1 MTKIS
6 EAIKDDHQELEE
18 AYNKILK
25 AATNDEKTRWR
36 NQFTWELA
44 RHSIGEELVLYPAFE
59 QHLPSGKEMADKDR
73 QEHLTVKT
81 PIRSLDAAKANGAT
95 HYRSRSTCTSF
106 RTWIP
111 KTRTSSRR

>member
-6 EAIKDDHQELEE
+6 EAIKDDHHELEE

-25 AATNDEKTRWR
+25 APTDDEKMRWR
-36 NQFTWELA
+36 NQFAWELA

-59 QHLPSGKEMADKDR
+59 QYLPSGKEIADKDR
-73 QEHLTVKT
+73 QEHLTVRHQSD
-81 PIRSLDAAKANGAT
+81 PIDAAKANGAT
-95 HYRSRSTCTSF
+95 RYRSRSTCTSS

>member
-18 AYNKILK
+18 AYNKILN
-25 AATNDEKTRWR
+25 ASTDDEKTRWR

-59 QHLPSGKEMADKDR
+59 QHLSSGKEKADKDR
-73 QEHLTVKT
+73 QEHLKVRPHCD
-81 PIRSLDAAKANGAT
+81 PIDAAKT
-95 HYRSRSTCTSF
+95 HGTTPYRSRSIYISS

-111 KTRTSSRR
+111 KTRISSPR